1 MNQSAASGSSN
12 NVKCEKWTPVRC
24 PTKPEWLQ
32 WSCHGHRSNRKQIWL
47 NRTICQC
54 SVISLVKGSFLFAFV
69 GSMAVQSSVLHFHIL
84 LVIHCGDLQAVPTP
98 NGTSF
103 DFVTTEN
110 GPVCRDLYS
119 TPQYRLD
126 QQDDCTG
133 ELWFPAV
140 PGLPDLPLPCQGDSE
155 EKTF

>member
-1 MNQSAASGSSN
+1 MWSVKSETLCAALQSQSDYSGAAMVTG
-12 NVKCEKWTPVRC
+12 
-24 PTKPEWLQ
+24 PTGRPIC
-32 WSCHGHRSNRKQIWL
+32 S

-69 GSMAVQSSVLHFHIL
+69 GQMAVQSFVSHFHIL
-84 LVIHCGDLQAVPTP
+84 LLIHCGHLQAVPTP

-119 TPQYRLD
+119 TPQYKVD
-126 QQDDCTG
+126 QQGDCTG

-140 PGLPDLPLPCQGDSE
+140 VSGLTLNHFT
-155 EKTF
+155 KTEVSNVEYNKA